1 MKNIAFLEYC
11 FIFEPESTFSNIYD
25 FEKVLSE
32 VFGSKGYQAQIVDAV
47 KGYNGR
53 RVIFVTR
60 KEDMLDDPKLAGKTV
75 PEPNKGKKIK
85 L

>member
-11 FIFEPESTFSNIYD
+11 FIFDPSATFGNIYD
-25 FEKVLSE
+25 FENVLGE
-32 VFGSKGYQAQIVDAV
+32 VFNVKGYNAEVIDAV

-53 RVIFVTR
+53 RVIFITK
-60 KEDMLDDPKLAGKTV
+60 KEDMLDDPKMAGKTV
-75 PEPNKGKKIK
+75 PQPPKGKKVT